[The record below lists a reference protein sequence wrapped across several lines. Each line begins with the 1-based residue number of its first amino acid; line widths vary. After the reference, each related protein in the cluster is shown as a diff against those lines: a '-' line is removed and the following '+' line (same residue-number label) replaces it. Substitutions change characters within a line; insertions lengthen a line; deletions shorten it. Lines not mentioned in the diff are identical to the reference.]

1 MVTESLGIRFLA
13 SLNASTLLSD
23 QTDEWKLEG
32 FYLSPARWHRL
43 HYTQDIDWGDGLTW
57 ATFASGDIILSILVC
72 SQQTV
77 DIPDHA
83 AVL

>member
-43 HYTQDIDWGDGLTW
+43 HYTQDIDWRDGLTW
-57 ATFASGDIILSILVC
+57 ATFASACDII
-72 SQQTV
+72 
-77 DIPDHA
+77 
-83 AVL
+83 